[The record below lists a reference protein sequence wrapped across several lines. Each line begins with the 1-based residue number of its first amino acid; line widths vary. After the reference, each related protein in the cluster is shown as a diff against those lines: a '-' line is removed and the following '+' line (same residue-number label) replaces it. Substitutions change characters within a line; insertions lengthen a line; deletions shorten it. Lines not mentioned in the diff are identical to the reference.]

1 MINNPEA
8 GKVGV
13 SLKAVV
19 MRDDGKFLA
28 LRRTETAPSRPLG
41 WDLPGGE
48 LDWGEDPETGIT
60 REIKEETSLD
70 IEGLKI
76 FDAVAGVTEH
86 REFWTT
92 ICYIAK
98 PKSEN
103 VVLSYEHDIFRWVS
117 ADDFLTLSGLSPR
130 QIKAINKLKGLV

>member
-1 MINNPEA
+1 MANNPQS

-13 SLKAVV
+13 SLKAVI
-19 MRDDGKFLA
+19 RREDGKFLA

-48 LDWGEDPETGIT
+48 LDWGEDPEEGMM
-60 REIKEETSLD
+60 REIKEETGLE
-70 IEGLKI
+70 IEDLKI
-76 FDAVAGVTEH
+76 FDAVSGVTSH
-86 REFWTT
+86 GEFWTT
-92 ICYIAK
+92 ICYIAR

-103 VVLSYEHDIFRWVS
+103 VVLSYEHDDLKWVTV
-117 ADDFLTLSGLSPR
+117 DEFLTLSGLSPR